1 MATGQGRGPLL
12 VKEAA
17 RRAAGG
23 VGARAL
29 LRLSRAS
36 PAVQNDTIAAVMSA
50 TFARS
55 GLLPALLLAALLG
68 LPAAAQTQTI
78 SLIKV
83 TGSRHFTSQAIV
95 QASGLRVGGPFS
107 PALARQAVNRLTATG
122 AFAHISYTFFPAGA
136 GVGIQM
142 KLQDAAHFAPAEF
155 DNFVWFT
162 PAQLNAAIEKA
173 IPLYHGQLPAYGGGL
188 ADQIVRRLEALLAR
202 RGIHATVQYLTSVG
216 GAGRGP
222 EVQFSIVG
230 LRIPM
235 AAITFPGAAAALQ
248 PRLAA
253 TVRSELGSNFSW
265 EVARGWTHGPS
276 RAVYLRRGYLAVQL
290 GPPRVTLAPGAAPRA
305 RVDVA
310 LPVRPGPV
318 YHLASALALPPLPQL
333 PPAAVA
339 KRFAAAV
346 PAADRQPGAVA
357 NPVALQR
364 GVAAVVHL
372 YHRYGYFSAHA
383 ALRPHLQ
390 KAQALVTYG
399 LAAVPGP
406 RYAMGKLVLEG
417 WPQSITQRLRRLW
430 KLAPGQPYSGIYMR
444 HFLVT
449 AITAIRAQAVFT
461 VTADPRT
468 LTVDV
473 AIRPG
478 A

>member
-1 MATGQGRGPLL
+1 
-12 VKEAA
+12 
-17 RRAAGG
+17 
-23 VGARAL
+23 
-29 LRLSRAS
+29 
-36 PAVQNDTIAAVMSA
+36 MSA

-55 GLLPALLLAALLG
+55 RLLPALLLAALLG

-83 TGSRHFTSQAIV
+83 TGSRHFTAQAIV

-162 PAQLNAAIEKA
+162 PAQLNAALEKA

-188 ADQIVRRLEALLAR
+188 ADQIVRRLQALLAR
-202 RGIHATVQYLTSVG
+202 RGINATVQYLTSVG

-230 LRIPM
+230 LRIPV

-265 EVARGWTHGPS
+265 EVAQGWTQGPS

-290 GPPRVTLAPGAAPRA
+290 GPPRVTLAPGAAPR
-305 RVDVA
+305 VDVA

-318 YHLASALALPPLPQL
+318 YHLASALAFPPLPQL

-364 GVAAVVHL
+364 GVAAIVHL
-372 YHRYGYFSAHA
+372 YHLHGYYSAHA

-399 LAAVPGP
+399 LAAAPGP

-430 KLAPGQPYSGIYMR
+430 KLAPGQPYSGIYLR

>member
-1 MATGQGRGPLL
+1 MTRPSLL
-12 VKEAA
+12 
-17 RRAAGG
+17 
-23 VGARAL
+23 
-29 LRLSRAS
+29 LS
-36 PAVQNDTIAAVMSA
+36 
-50 TFARS
+50 
-55 GLLPALLLAALLG
+55 ALLLSALLA

-78 SLIKV
+78 SLIKI
-83 TGSRHFTSQAIV
+83 TGSRRFTSQAIV
-95 QASGLRVGGPFS
+95 HASGLRVGGPFS

-122 AFAHISYTFFPAGA
+122 AFSHISYTFFPSGA

-142 KLQDAAHFAPAEF
+142 KFQDAAHFAPAEF

-162 PAQLNAAIEKA
+162 PAQLNAALEKA
-173 IPLYHGQLPAYGGGL
+173 IPLYDGQLPAYGGGL
-188 ADQIVRRLEALLAR
+188 ADQIVRRLRAMLAA
-202 RGIHATVQYLTSVG
+202 RGVHATVQYIASIG

-230 LRIPM
+230 LRIPV
-235 AAITFPGAAAALQ
+235 AAITFPGAAAALR
-248 PRLAA
+248 PRLEA
-253 TVRSELGSNFSW
+253 TVHSELGSNFSW
-265 EVARGWTHGPS
+265 EVAQGWTSGPS

-290 GPPRVTLAPGAAPRA
+290 GPPRVTLLPGAAP

-318 YHLASALALPPLPQL
+318 YHLAALALASPPQL

-372 YHRYGYFSAHA
+372 YHLHGYFAAHA
-383 ALRPHLQ
+383 ALHPALQ
-390 KAQALVTYG
+390 KAPALVTYH
-399 LAAVPGP
+399 LAASPGP
-406 RYAMGKLVLEG
+406 QYAMGNLVLEG

-430 KLAPGQPYSGIYMR
+430 KLAPGQPYNGIYAR
-444 HFLVT
+444 HFLIT

-468 LTVDV
+468 RTVDV